1 MKTSILMS
9 SFAALCLMITFA
21 ESPSRRTIHNN
32 NAVTSNEISYI
43 TVYSKNMSNTDK
55 IIACS
60 ENTAVDKRTV
70 VETNDLSYLKFNVS
84 DYVTPETNDEFE
96 IAPSNTADNKNLDY
110 LKFDILNYKI
120 NTDEITFELPE
131 MSLNDFGYLKF
142 NINSFTNGDDN
153 DLNKITDLPSDEF
166 SYLKFKANKFSGNS
180 ADIKTLDELPSNN

>member
-32 NAVTSNEISYI
+32 NAVTSNEISYV
-43 TVYSKNMSNTDK
+43 TVYSKNMSNTNNY
-55 IIACS
+55 ITS
-60 ENTAVDKRTV
+60 RENTATEKRTT
-70 VETNDLSYLKFNVS
+70 VESNDLSYLKFNVA
-84 DYVTPETNDEFE
+84 DYVAPETNDEFE
-96 IAPSNTADNKNLDY
+96 IAPSNTADNINLDY

-120 NTDEITFELPE
+120 STDEITFELPE